1 MYAIVETSGKQY
13 KVAPGDSLTVDRMD
27 AEVGSTVV
35 LDRVLLVSG
44 DSLRVGTPL
53 VEGSKI
59 TAKVTEHF
67 LGEKVRT
74 FKYVRTR
81 RRATDARPVS
91 SRTSSTRRSGMRLL
105 AARTRRWSRAV
116 REPCAA
122 CASSRAPTWRR
133 GSRSVG

>member
-13 KVAPGDSLTVDRMD
+13 RVAPGDSLTVDRMD

-53 VEGSKI
+53 VEGTKI

-81 RRATDARPVS
+81 RH
-91 SRTSSTRRSGMRLL
+91 RRR
-105 AARTRRWSRAV
+105 V
-116 REPCAA
+116 
-122 CASSRAPTWRR
+122 
-133 GSRSVG
+133 GSRHAHTMLEIVGIEG

>member
-13 KVAPGDSLTVDRMD
+13 RVVPGETLTVDRMD

-53 VEGSKI
+53 VEGTKV

-81 RRATDARPVS
+81 R
-91 SRTSSTRRSGMRLL
+91 TRRR
-105 AARTRRWSRAV
+105 V
-116 REPCAA
+116 
-122 CASSRAPTWRR
+122 
-133 GSRSVG
+133 GSRHAHTLLEIIGVEG